1 MLSGKKL
8 LAPIGMAL
16 LSGTFLMGQGACP
29 SPCTDLDGDGY
40 GSPAST
46 TCTYPELDCHDTDD
60 AVYPGAPEICD
71 GMDNQCPGDVGYG
84 EVDEEHDMMACIPE
98 GCFAM
103 GDAFGEGWWAEL
115 PAHNVC
121 ISAFEMDVHEVTNAE
136 YAECVVG
143 GGCTVPEYL
152 DSFTRLD
159 YYGDAAY
166 DDFPVIYVDWNKATD
181 YCTWAGKRLP
191 TEAEWEYAARGGL
204 AENRYPW
211 GDTDPQCTTANFYN
225 DGSYCV
231 GDTSE
236 VESYSANGYGLYD
249 MSGNVFEWVSDW
261 FQSDYYSVSP
271 TNDPQGPV
279 SGTFRVLRGG
289 SWYDSTFSLRVADRS
304 FSNPA
309 FDYPTVGIRCAQ

>member
-8 LAPIGMAL
+8 LAFIGVVL
-16 LSGTFLMGQGACP
+16 LSGPFLMGQGACP
-29 SPCTDLDGDGY
+29 APCTDLDGDGY

-46 TCTYPELDCHDTDD
+46 TCTYPELDCDDTDPL
-60 AVYPGAPEICD
+60 VHLCLTAP
-71 GMDNQCPGDVGYG
+71 
-84 EVDEEHDMMACIPE
+84 IPE

-103 GDAFGEGWWAEL
+103 GDAFGEGLWAEL

-136 YAECVVG
+136 YAECVAD

-166 DDFPVIYVDWNKATD
+166 DDFPVIYVDWNMATD

-204 AENRYPW
+204 AEKRYPW
-211 GDTDPQCTTANFYN
+211 GDTDPQCTTANFYH

-231 GDTSE
+231 GDTAE
-236 VESYSANGYGLYD
+236 VGSYSANGYGLYD
-249 MSGNVFEWVSDW
+249 MAGNVFEWVSDW
-261 FQSDYYSVSP
+261 YQSDYYSGSP
-271 TNDPQGPV
+271 TNDPQGPA

-289 SWYDSTFSLRVADRS
+289 SWYDSAFSLRVTDRS

-309 FDYPTVGIRCAQ
+309 LDYPTVGIRCAQ